1 VTCRDCAILTS
12 DTQYDYTKGT
22 LPELLDIVIDSGAK
36 LFVSAVGVPPQWA
49 IEKLHKAGVL

>member
-1 VTCRDCAILTS
+1 MTWRNCSMLMI